1 MKIYLDNCCY
11 NRPYDDQSNIRVFLE
26 TQAKIHI
33 QDMIRNDE
41 VDLVTSFILYYE
53 NSKNPFE
60 SKRRAILE
68 FIKDYSVEY
77 ISEDR
82 LDEVQILADD
92 IMKTG
97 VKRKDA
103 LHVASAII
111 AGCDLFISTD
121 ARLLKYKTDKIKLIN
136 PVDFITEEV

>member
-82 LDEVQILADD
+82 LDGFKFWQMIL
-92 IMKTG
+92 
-97 VKRKDA
+97 
-103 LHVASAII
+103 
-111 AGCDLFISTD
+111 
-121 ARLLKYKTDKIKLIN
+121 
-136 PVDFITEEV
+136 